1 MSLYYIIYI
10 NMSFSRLFGKRQQ
23 PQQIED
29 NYNISEPFAI
39 KKSNET
45 VLDDGNSLSL
55 VNGRFDNSGIRNFS
69 PDYAYNTSI
78 KNDQD
83 ALYASRRVPTS
94 YGGKRRRTRRRRKMS
109 KSRKMRKSRK
119 IHF

>member
-1 MSLYYIIYI
+1 
-10 NMSFSRLFGKRQQ
+10 MSFSRLFGKRQQ

-55 VNGRFDNSGIRNFS
+55 VT
-69 PDYAYNTSI
+69 PTEM
-78 KNDQD
+78 KNETKQHKDITI
-83 ALYASRRVPTS
+83 L
-94 YGGKRRRTRRRRKMS
+94 
-109 KSRKMRKSRK
+109 
-119 IHF
+119 